1 MTEFTFLSGSVS
13 DSLTSILQKQ
23 DIDEIVLSRS
33 LVTRTRQ
40 YGDIQHA
47 VSSSGRPNRIMESF
61 LTLGD
66 LNYVDSFETQKTFLV
81 FGGGCLID
89 FMKLVCAEKDCD
101 LVVSPLFLSNDGFA
115 SGCSSLP
122 SGESSYVT
130 LSSKI
135 PLQVYG
141 IYSILKKMPFEF
153 VMSGLG
159 ELISKFNVIEDLK
172 LDDSVTKKDQLMIGS
187 VLDNLFEFLAS
198 GFTKADFYKPNFLK
212 GLAHSLFQFSLLM
225 SKGSELCSRSEHEF
239 EKACVMAGL
248 KIRHGILVLCGTL
261 VSMKLRENVEGYK
274 RILKLIHHIDL
285 IDELKHYFRFLISHW
300 EKDEFKSSLQG
311 LSKLREDRV
320 GLWNYVDSSQVGW
333 ENLFR
338 EIYSDLCR
346 ACQTRTTI
354 VLRKRER

>member
-1 MTEFTFLSGSVS
+1 MTEFTFLSGSVP

-33 LVTRTRQ
+33 LVTREKQ
-40 YGDIQHA
+40 YGNIQNA
-47 VSSSGRPNRIMESF
+47 VSSSGRPIRVMESV

-66 LNYVDSFETQKTFLV
+66 LNYVDRFETQKTFLV
-81 FGGGCLID
+81 FGGGRLID

-122 SGESSYVT
+122 SGEGSYVT

-172 LDDSVTKKDQLMIGS
+172 LDDSVTKKDQIMIGS
-187 VLDNLFEFLAS
+187 MLDNLFEFLSS
-198 GFTKADFYKPNFLK
+198 GFTKPHFYQADFLK

-239 EKACVMAGL
+239 EKACVMAGV
-248 KIRHGILVLCGTL
+248 KMRHGILVLCGTL
-261 VSMKLRENVEGYK
+261 VSMKLRENARGYQ
-274 RILKLIHHIDL
+274 RMLKLIHRLDL
-285 IDELKHYFRFLISHW
+285 MEELKYYFRFLISHL

-311 LSKLREDRV
+311 LSKLRENRM
-320 GLWNYVDSSQVGW
+320 GLWNYIDSSQVRW
-333 ENLFR
+333 DNLFK
-338 EIYSDLCR
+338 EIYSDLC
-346 ACQTRTTI
+346 CTY
-354 VLRKRER
+354 